1 MKLKRDLKLPL
12 SILMLASALGCAT
25 QEKKIE
31 IPGAVKVSPDS
42 RGIDEFEKA
51 NQLLDARRYEEAAA
65 AFDRLRVQKP
75 ATTLDFFILLNGG
88 IAYQSA
94 GDCKTAAERY
104 RQTIRVT
111 NKKNPQ
117 TQAMARLRLSD
128 VLACQGDD
136 RLAIVNLVELYKSR
150 SYLPIEIAQAEVPAR
165 LAAAYARADNKKM
178 AQKYFKEAEIG
189 FRKVN
194 TMNATEAQKPMLAKT
209 LFLMG
214 NMAHLD
220 PAKIS
225 AQDYFVSVDAL
236 QGFLYR
242 AAEMDVA
249 NWSDL
254 AVDQLQDA
262 YQKVWMFIDRDQ
274 PTSEDSP
281 ELSAREMKVQKI
293 QAAQSAL
300 STMKELTNLYVPS
313 KKPNKRLTLLFAT
326 LDKTERQIEGFLAT
340 NRLGNDLTPEAKKA
354 TDVKQ
359 DGRLVDPNR
368 RR

>member
-1 MKLKRDLKLPL
+1 MKLKKDLSLPL
-12 SILMLASALGCAT
+12 SILVLATAFGCAS
-25 QEKKIE
+25 KDKIV
-31 IPGAVKVSPDS
+31 IPGAVQEAADS

-51 NQLLDARRYEEAAA
+51 NQLLDAKRYEDAAA
-65 AFDRLRVQKP
+65 AFDRLRVQNP
-75 ATTLDFFILLNGG
+75 TTSLDFFILLNGG
-88 IAYQSA
+88 IAYQGA
-94 GDCKTAAERY
+94 GDCKIAAERY

-128 VLACQGDD
+128 VLSCQGDD

-150 SYLPIEIAQAEVPAR
+150 QYLPVEIAQAEVPAR

-178 AQKYFKEAEIG
+178 AEKYFKEAEIG
-189 FRKVN
+189 FRKIN
-194 TMNATEAQKPMLAKT
+194 AMNATAAQKPMLAKT

-214 NMAHLD
+214 NMGHLD

-236 QGFLYR
+236 QGFLFR
-242 AAEMDVA
+242 AVEMDA
-249 NWSDL
+249 PNWSEL
-254 AVDQLQDA
+254 AANQLSDA
-262 YQKVWMFIDRDQ
+262 YQKVWMFIDRDP
-274 PTSEDSP
+274 PTVEDSP
-281 ELSAREMKVQKI
+281 ELSAREKKVQKI

-300 STMKELTNLYVPS
+300 SSLKALTNMYVPN
-313 KKPNKRLTLLFAT
+313 KKPNKRINDLFVS

-340 NRLGNDLTPEAKKA
+340 NRIGNDLTPEAKKA

-359 DGRLVDPNR
+359 DGRIVDPKR